1 MFINQTLTA
10 PTEAELADCGLLAL
24 LLPDSVR
31 HANRWP
37 EVPYG
42 ALLRERLERYGDR
55 TPFVTDLPNLSG
67 TRVVLDFVPEN
78 ESAFEGL
85 TRSRRVASRLLA
97 GSPARLTVITPGM
110 AMETAE
116 PAVERLLAALL
127 AADHPMPRFRREQ
140 SESPRLAQVDVMG
153 LNRPLDV
160 ERTMAEAEG
169 NNLARTLTALP
180 ANLLTPAD
188 YRQRVEALAGEN
200 GWEYRFLDL
209 AALEAEGAGAFLAVA
224 RGSEKDD
231 AGIVHLRY
239 MPEGG
244 GDRPQLALVGKGIC
258 YDTGG
263 NNLKAA
269 RHMHGM
275 HQDMGGS
282 AVALGTFLALARLGV
297 DYPVDCWLALAENHI
312 GPKAYKPNELITA
325 LDRTTI
331 EVIHTD
337 AEGRMVLAD
346 TLALANRRNPKLII
360 DYATLTGSCTEALG
374 NAYSGVLTNQDGFLP
389 ELIDAGRASG
399 ERVWPFPMDA
409 DYDEGLRSE
418 VADIK
423 QCTLG
428 NQADHIL
435 AARFL
440 SRFVDA
446 TPWIHLDL
454 SAARHRGGLAHIPTE
469 ATGFGVRFTLSLLL
483 EKGLLA
489 RH

>member
-1 MFINQTLTA
+1 MFINQTLTV
-10 PTEAELADCGLLAL
+10 PSEGELADCSLLAL
-24 LLPDSVR
+24 LLPATMR
-31 HANRWP
+31 RANRWSD
-37 EVPYG
+37 VPYG
-42 ALLRERLERYGDR
+42 ALLRERLERYGER
-55 TPFVTDLPNLSG
+55 TPLVTDLPNLNG
-67 TRVVLDFVPEN
+67 TRVVLDFVPEG
-78 ESAFEGL
+78 EPAFAGL
-85 TRSRRVASRLLA
+85 TRSRRLAARLLA
-97 GSPARLTVITPGM
+97 GSPERLTVIAPGLP
-110 AMETAE
+110 AE
-116 PAVERLLAALL
+116 SARPAIERLVAALL
-127 AADHPMPRFRREQ
+127 AADHPMPRFKREQ
-140 SESPRLAQVDVMG
+140 SSPTRLAQVDILG
-153 LNRPLDV
+153 LERPMDFD
-160 ERTMAEAEG
+160 RTEAEAQG

-180 ANLLTPAD
+180 ANRLTPAA
-188 YRQRVEALAGEN
+188 YRERVQALAEEN
-200 GWEYRFLDL
+200 GWAYHFHDL

-244 GDRPQLALVGKGIC
+244 GEAPRVSLVGKGIC

-282 AVALGTFLALARLGV
+282 AVALGTFLALSQLGV

-312 GPKAYKPNELITA
+312 GPKAYKPNDVVSA
-325 LDRTTI
+325 VGGSTI

-346 TLALANRRNPKLII
+346 TLALASRRNPELII
-360 DYATLTGSCTEALG
+360 DYATLTGSCKDALG
-374 NAYSGVLTNQDGFLP
+374 EAYSGVLTNRDAFIP
-389 ELIDAGRASG
+389 ELIEAGRASG

-409 DYDEGLRSE
+409 DYDEELHSE

-428 NQADHIL
+428 NEADHIL

-440 SRFVDA
+440 SRFVGDA
-446 TPWIHLDL
+446 PWVHLDL
-454 SAARHRGGLAHIPTE
+454 SAARHRGGLAHVPTE
-469 ATGFGVRFTLSLLL
+469 ATGFGVRFTLMFLSN
-483 EKGLLA
+483 KGLLA
-489 RH
+489 KG